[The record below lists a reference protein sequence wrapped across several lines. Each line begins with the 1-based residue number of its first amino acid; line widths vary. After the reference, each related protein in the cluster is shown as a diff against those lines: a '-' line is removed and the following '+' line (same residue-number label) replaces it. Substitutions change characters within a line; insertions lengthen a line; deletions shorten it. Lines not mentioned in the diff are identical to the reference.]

1 MTQQQAISNHL
12 DENIPRWFAVH
23 TKYKSEKIVQRMLSQ
38 KKINAYLPLQKYARK
53 YQRRISSVELP
64 LISCYIFVN
73 ITKADYVKVLETEY
87 VVGFVRF
94 GKDLIAVPEQEIA
107 LLQRIINEKIDVFVE
122 KSTFYEGD
130 EVEISAGNLM
140 GLKGK
145 LISIEGKNRML
156 VELEQLGY
164 TLQLSIEANML
175 QKI

>member
-1 MTQQQAISNHL
+1 MAQIQAISNHL
-12 DENIPRWFAVH
+12 DENISKWFAVH

-38 KKINAYLPLQKYARK
+38 KNVNAYLPLQKHARK

-94 GKDLIAVPEQEIA
+94 GKNLIAVPEQEIT
-107 LLQRIINEKIDVFVE
+107 LLQRIINEDIDVFVE

-130 EVEISAGNLM
+130 EVEIAVGNLM

-145 LISIEGKNRML
+145 LISVEGKNRML

-175 QKI
+175 QKL